1 MKIPPA
7 RRIRTGAIL
16 AAAGAAVLA
25 VGGCGGS
32 GGGAKHDSATG
43 SKAPAA
49 ASAAPEILKGSAL
62 KAFLLPASDM
72 PKGFRILADGTRD
85 SGDGVAPRTD
95 APVPAKKVCGALGQ
109 TSWIRVTGIGEAAFA
124 QSDYGNAGQTEEVAQ
139 DIDTYHGDDAR
150 QVMAKLRK
158 VFAHCAT
165 FTDKSSGG
173 TAKVKVT
180 SASLHGAGD
189 EGVKAVVTSP
199 AWDGGTTLA
208 AVRVGNTVVT
218 TLYSSSHADKG
229 ASAVTLTE
237 RVAKKINAA
246 S

>member
-32 GGGAKHDSATG
+32 GGGATHDSATG

-49 ASAAPEILKGSAL
+49 SASPEVLKGSAL
-62 KAFLLPASDM
+62 KAFLLPASAL
-72 PKGFRILADGTRD
+72 PKGFRIEADGTRD
-85 SGDGVAPRTD
+85 SGDGIAPRTS

-124 QSDYGNAGQTEEVAQ
+124 QDDYANAGKTEEVAQ
-139 DIDTYHGDDAR
+139 EIDTYHGDDAR

-165 FTDKSSGG
+165 FTDTSSGSA
-173 TAKVKVT
+173 AKVKVT
-180 SASLHGAGD
+180 SAKLRGAGD
-189 EGVKAVVTSP
+189 EGVKAVVTSS

-208 AVRVGNTVVT
+208 AVRVGNAVVT

-229 ASAVTLTE
+229 APAVTLTE
-237 RVAKKINAA
+237 RVAKKINTA

>member
-32 GGGAKHDSATG
+32 GGAATHDSATG

-49 ASAAPEILKGSAL
+49 PAAPEILKGSAL
-62 KAFLLPASDM
+62 KGLLLPASAM
-72 PKGFRILADGTRD
+72 PKGFRIEADGTRN
-85 SGDGVAPRTD
+85 SGEAVAPRTS

-124 QSDYGNAGQTEEVAQ
+124 QTDFGNAGNTEEIAQ
-139 DIDTYHGDDAR
+139 EIDTYHGDDAR
-150 QVMAKLRK
+150 QAMAELRK

-165 FTDKSSGG
+165 FTDKSSGA

-180 SASLHGAGD
+180 SAKLHGVGD
-189 EGVKAVVTSP
+189 EGVKAVATSS

-208 AVRVGNTVVT
+208 AVRVGNAIVT

-229 ASAVTLTE
+229 AAAVTMTE
-237 RVAKKINAA
+237 QVAKKVNAA

>member
-7 RRIRTGAIL
+7 RRRTGAIL

-32 GGGAKHDSATG
+32 GGAAKHNSATG
-43 SKAPAA
+43 SKTP
-49 ASAAPEILKGSAL
+49 ASASASPEILKGSAL
-62 KAFLLPASDM
+62 KAYLLPASDL
-72 PKGFRILADGTRD
+72 PKGFRALADGTRD
-85 SGDGVAPRTD
+85 SGGGVAPRTS

-124 QSDYGNAGQTEEVAQ
+124 QDDFGNAGHTEEIAQ

-165 FTDKSSGG
+165 FTDTSSGSA
-173 TAKVKVT
+173 AKVKVT
-180 SASLHGAGD
+180 SAKLHGAGD
-189 EGVKAVVTSP
+189 EGVKAVATSS

-208 AVRVGNTVVT
+208 AVRVGNVVVT
-218 TLYSSSHADKG
+218 TLYSSSNAGKG
-229 ASAVTLTE
+229 APAVTMTE
-237 RVAKKINAA
+237 RVAKKVSAA
-246 S
+246 R